1 MRQIGA
7 NYNLSPCSTFRASPS
22 TVVTMCIKG
31 GSKLVW
37 FLVAF
42 TLVFYNAA
50 VFVIYFG
57 FDPRAPA
64 NAEICFQGG
73 DTYNGTFN
81 GTFANILIGCFFPF

>member
-1 MRQIGA
+1 
-7 NYNLSPCSTFRASPS
+7 
-22 TVVTMCIKG
+22 MCIKG

-42 TLVFYNAA
+42 TLASYNAA

-73 DTYNGTFN
+73 DTYNGIFN
-81 GTFANILIGCFFPF
+81 GTFTDILIGCFFFLF